1 MQPPVKMAPRVG
13 SSDFADV
20 DTILDQAITAGD
32 PLIAAEYGNGLT
44 NSMRLKGVALAK
56 LFFGMKSNWHLFQAA
71 GIEEDFPTFVDA
83 HMHITGRIAD
93 KYADMYQ
100 AVLANPEI
108 PLEVREQLKLK
119 PIQSL
124 LLLTAAV
131 REGSLDAEDLEDVVV
146 LDYNGVRSKV
156 REARGDATN
165 SHTTI
170 FARLVQRDNASYPKG
185 SIVVFGPGSDIE
197 AIGMLNINPRTE
209 SGKKYLQRIINKL
222 GLEDMSYG

>member
-1 MQPPVKMAPRVG
+1 MQPPVKMAPRVD

-20 DTILDQAITAGD
+20 DTVLDQAITAGD
-32 PLIAAEYGNGLT
+32 PLIAAEYGNREIQK
-44 NSMRLKGVALAK
+44 MRLKGVALAK
-56 LFFGMKSNWHLFQAA
+56 LFFGMKSNWHLFQSA

-83 HMHITGRIAD
+83 HMHVTGRIAD
-93 KYADMYQ
+93 KYADMYKE
-100 AVLANPEI
+100 VLENQNI
-108 PLEVREQLKLK
+108 PLEVRDQLKLK
-119 PIQSL
+119 PIQTL

-156 REARGDATN
+156 REARGEATN
-165 SHTTI
+165 SHTAI

-185 SIVVFGPGSDIE
+185 ALVVFGPGMDIE
-197 AIGMLNINPRTE
+197 AIGHLNLNPRTE